1 MDINDNSGLD
11 TDKSGIHGL
20 LKFPPFHMEMLTQ
33 SWWSAGENMGRIK
46 IIIAEGL
53 IRSSAVSQF
62 ERTKNI
68 VSFSFQHAPLRERHL
83 CLESGSAN

>member
-1 MDINDNSGLD
+1 MFVQIQTTDIIDNFGLD
-11 TDKSGIHGL
+11 TDKGGTHGL

-53 IRSSAVSQF
+53 MRSSATSPF

-68 VSFSFQHAPLRERHL
+68 VSFSFQHAPIREPHL
-83 CLESGSAN
+83 

>member
-1 MDINDNSGLD
+1 MFAQIQKKNINDNSRLD
-11 TDKSGIHGL
+11 TDKIGTHGL

-53 IRSSAVSQF
+53 VRNIAAASPF
-62 ERTKNI
+62 ERIKNI
-68 VSFSFQHAPLRERHL
+68 VSFSFQHAPLRESNL
-83 CLESGSAN
+83 

>member
-1 MDINDNSGLD
+1 MFAQIQNMDINDNSGLD
-11 TDKSGIHGL
+11 TDKSGAHGL

-53 IRSSAVSQF
+53 MRSSAASPF

-68 VSFSFQHAPLRERHL
+68 VSFSFQHAPLREPRL
-83 CLESGSAN
+83 

>member
-1 MDINDNSGLD
+1 MFPQIQKRNIIDNSGLD
-11 TDKSGIHGL
+11 TDKIGTHGL

-53 IRSSAVSQF
+53 VRKSATASPF

-68 VSFSFQHAPLRERHL
+68 VSFSFQHAPLREPNL
-83 CLESGSAN
+83 

>member
-46 IIIAEGL
+46 IVIAEGL
-53 IRSSAVSQF
+53 MRSSAASQF

-83 CLESGSAN
+83 